1 MKKKKKKV
9 LSKFTERR
17 KKESKEERFPQDL
30 LISRQII
37 KERKICEY
45 PEEKGKDRNSLV

>member
-1 MKKKKKKV
+1 MEEEKELKKKCEKEKKKV

-30 LISRQII
+30 LISR
-37 KERKICEY
+37 
-45 PEEKGKDRNSLV
+45 